1 MYDRRTFLK
10 AMGLLLTACSLPGSS
25 GGSEVLNSSPQFSG
39 ASELVV
45 LKALALGSSEDE
57 VTLAVRNVAEAT
69 TDFSWLSR
77 GDVVLI
83 KPASNSAEL
92 YPATTSPLAIRAMAG
107 LLKERGAGRVIVA
120 DKPGV
125 EHVYQDEKRQRSSS
139 REVMT
144 KNGLHGA
151 ALESGAEVH
160 YFDEAGSDAYFP
172 ERTEEGSHWKGELMF
187 PNILNQVDHVVLL
200 PRVSRHVL
208 AGTTLGLKAAVG
220 WLRDDSRLELHR
232 DAKSF
237 FEKIAEINDARVLR
251 QKLRLILTVA
261 TKVQTTF
268 GPDRGFA
275 AEVNP
280 GLVFGS
286 TSLLAHDMVSL
297 GWLLWCREHATPSAQ
312 TAWHRDPYQTLPSL
326 FNRLFVGYIWGVRQF
341 LQSEGYG
348 RVAIQSVGT
357 DPVIS
362 RAAAIW
368 GGFPR
373 LELEDLGAG
382 LDEKIRAYLMGK
394 ATS

>member
-1 MYDRRTFLK
+1 MKT
-10 AMGLLLTACSLPGSS
+10 T
-25 GGSEVLNSSPQFSG
+25 PQFSD
-39 ASELVV
+39 ASELVT
-45 LKALALGSSEDE
+45 LKALALGASDDE
-57 VTLAVRNVAEAT
+57 VIAAVRNVAEAA

-77 GDVVLI
+77 GDTVLI
-83 KPASNSAEL
+83 KPASNSAKP
-92 YPATTSPLAIRAMAG
+92 YPATTSPFSIRAMVG

-125 EHVYQDEKRQRSSS
+125 EHVYQDKEGQRSSS
-139 REVMT
+139 RKIMT
-144 KNGLHGA
+144 INGLHQA
-151 ALESGAEVH
+151 TLESGGEAH
-160 YFDEAGSDAYFP
+160 YFDEAGYDAYFGDW
-172 ERTEEGSHWKGELMF
+172 TEHDSHWRGELIL

-208 AGTTLGLKAAVG
+208 AGTTLGLKTAVG

-237 FEKIAEINDARVLR
+237 FEKIAEINDAKVLR
-251 QKLRLILTVA
+251 QKLRLVLTVA

-275 AEVNP
+275 AEPDP

-297 GWLLWCREHATPSAQ
+297 GWLSWNREYATPRNQ
-312 TAWHRDPYQTLPSL
+312 VAWYRDPYLIQPG
-326 FNRLFVGYIWGVRQF
+326 FINRLLVGYIWGVRQ
-341 LQSEGYG
+341 LLRCETYG
-348 RVAIQSVGT
+348 TVPIRSVRT
-357 DPVIS
+357 EPVIS

-368 GGFPR
+368 GGVPR
-373 LELEDLGAG
+373 LELEDPGAG
-382 LDEKIRAYLMGK
+382 LNRKIRDYLMDK